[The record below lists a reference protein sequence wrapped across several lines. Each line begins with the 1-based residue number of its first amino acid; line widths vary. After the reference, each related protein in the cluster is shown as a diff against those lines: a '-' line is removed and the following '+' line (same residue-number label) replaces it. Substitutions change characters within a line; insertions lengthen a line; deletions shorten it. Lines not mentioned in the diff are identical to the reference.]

1 MKRLHRKR
9 DAAALS
15 SRLIRRPI
23 QRMVWL
29 FLLPTFAAF
38 CIGFL
43 YPFLKGA
50 FLSFCK
56 FKLTSQWTWVGLNNY
71 VKAFSDSS
79 FLHAFWLSLIHI

>member
-38 CIGFL
+38 CIGF
-43 YPFLKGA
+43 FV
-50 FLSFCK
+50 SVSERRVFCP
-56 FKLTSQWTWVGLNNY
+56 SV
-71 VKAFSDSS
+71 SS
-79 FLHAFWLSLIHI
+79 S

>member
-38 CIGFL
+38 CIGFFVSVSERRVFVL
-43 YPFLKGA
+43 L
-50 FLSFCK
+50 
-56 FKLTSQWTWVGLNNY
+56 
-71 VKAFSDSS
+71 
-79 FLHAFWLSLIHI
+79 